1 MRTNRSTSQTPGPES
16 VARDVPRLTTAPSVR
31 TALRRRPLAR
41 PSSPSAPPG
50 AQPTLQESAPFHGA
64 TPYPPN
70 RVTPNT
76 RARMMTKVSA
86 VNTARLSQLNQTTG
100 RDG

>member
-1 MRTNRSTSQTPGPES
+1 MCLTRPNRPARAGPIAS
-16 VARDVPRLTTAPSVR
+16 PAASRAARPAFVR
-31 TALRRRPLAR
+31 TALRRK
-41 PSSPSAPPG
+41 
-50 AQPTLQESAPFHGA
+50 
-64 TPYPPN
+64 PYPPN